1 MYYESVQRQ
10 SKQIFD
16 NIEILFE
23 SIPEN
28 EFRSIKGGFPTW
40 KNFYHC
46 IHSLDKNFIDP
57 TKYQEPD
64 FHEKNMDVIYL
75 DTPKILSK
83 KDLFS
88 YYQNVKEKTNNYLN
102 NLTDEILIEKVLLN
116 NTEYTRLEL
125 VLAQLRHVF
134 YHVGYIHCCLKI
146 EKGDTPEYIGLYK
159 RIPDK

>member
-1 MYYESVQRQ
+1 MYFESVQRQ

-16 NIEILFE
+16 NIDILFD

-28 EFRSIKGGFPTW
+28 EFSSIKGGFQTW

-57 TKYQEPD
+57 TSYQEPD
-64 FHEKNMDVIYL
+64 FHEKNMDVMYL
-75 DTPKILSK
+75 ETPRILSK
-83 KDLFS
+83 SELYE
-88 YYQNVKEKTNNYLN
+88 YYSSVKKKVSDYLS
-102 NLTDEILIEKVLLN
+102 NLTDTKLIEIIVLN
-116 NTEYTRLEL
+116 NNEYTRLEL
-125 VLAQLRHVF
+125 ILAQLRHVF

-146 EKGDTPEYIGLYK
+146 ENGDTPEYIGLYK